1 MNDDDNKNPD
11 AGKEDATIFIPS
23 SGEPAPASADDE
35 RTLFVPGEDAAASG
49 DKVSPAP
56 DPEPE
61 APPPAPAAADE
72 EQRTRFI
79 APEDMPGAPPQP
91 PAPPA
96 DPVPAEPIGMTPP
109 SQTAMSAAQSMP
121 QPGQARRIQIG
132 DVLNHTYEVR
142 KFIARGGMGEVFE
155 GVNVNAEDDRVA
167 IKVMLPHLAADP
179 LVQAMFSKEAKT
191 LTRLRHPGLVQYRM
205 LGREPQLGVTYIVTE
220 FVDGV
225 NLSDQLKTLETT
237 AEDQLTLLKRLAAAL
252 GAAHELDAV
261 HRDISPDNVLL
272 EGGRLKDAKIID
284 FGIAKDLDAG
294 AKTIVGD
301 GFAGKLGYVA
311 PEQLGSYGRSVGPW
325 TDVYSLALVILAVA
339 QKKDVDMGGSL
350 ADAFDKRKEV
360 PDLSAAPEE
369 LRPILAKML
378 QPDPAQR
385 LRSMDEVLH
394 EIAAQGHGGVP
405 FDQATRFAPEPKKSN
420 TGVLVGG
427 GAAVL
432 LALAAGGWFMFGRGP
447 SDPQGAAQTALEM
460 GLRNIQCS
468 WLDLGSVQA
477 KGTTVDVALRGVA
490 GKPDKAKSDIAG
502 VLEKAGLK
510 AGVVDFDD
518 VKKIDPT
525 DCSVIDGFR
534 QVRDY
539 DSARLTVTK
548 RQYEMSNQNG
558 TLAAD
563 PEIEL
568 DLNNLPDDMA
578 LFGLEESGA
587 ITPLIMSKGE
597 LGQFITT
604 SPRPGVSAFKL
615 TTDHKGWSG
624 ILLLKGKPPF
634 NPDLLKKEPGEVSP
648 SWVNRFLSTAKAQ
661 GWKSEMLWYRTVDE
675 KPG

>member
-1 MNDDDNKNPD
+1 MSDADDNKPNPP
-11 AGKEDATIFIPS
+11 EDGDESTVFSPGATP
-23 SGEPAPASADDE
+23 GGNDDE
-35 RTLFVPGEDAAASG
+35 
-49 DKVSPAP
+49 
-56 DPEPE
+56 
-61 APPPAPAAADE
+61 
-72 EQRTRFI
+72 RTRFI
-79 APEDMPGAPPQP
+79 APEGMPASEPPAAAPPP
-91 PAPPA
+91 PPPPPPPPTPPPPPPPEATPAPAEAAPA
-96 DPVPAEPIGMTPP
+96 SSPPP
-109 SQTAMSAAQSMP
+109 SQTAMSAAQAMP

-155 GVNVNAEDDRVA
+155 GVNVNADDDRVA

-237 AEDQLTLLKRLAAAL
+237 AEDQFTLLKRLASAL

-294 AKTIVGD
+294 AKTIVGE

-325 TDVYSLALVILAVA
+325 TDVYSLALVLLAVA

-350 ADAFDKRKEV
+350 ADAFEKRKDV

-378 QPDPAQR
+378 KPDPAER
-385 LRSMDEVLH
+385 LRSMDEVLS
-394 EIAAQGHGGVP
+394 EIAAQGHGGG
-405 FDQATRFAPEPKKSN
+405 FDQATRLQFDPNAMPAKSN
-420 TGVLVGG
+420 TGLLVGG
-427 GAAVL
+427 GAAAL
-432 LALAAGGWFMFGRGP
+432 LVLAAGGWFLFGRGP
-447 SDPQGAAQTALEM
+447 SDPQAAAQAALAT
-460 GLRNIQCS
+460 GLRNVPCS
-468 WLDLGSVQA
+468 WLDVGSLQA
-477 KGTTVDVALRGVA
+477 RDDTVDVALRGVS

-502 VLEKAGLK
+502 VLEGVGLEAGDI
-510 AGVVDFDD
+510 DFTD
-518 VKKIDPT
+518 VKQIAPT
-525 DCSVIDGFR
+525 DCAPIDAFR

-539 DSARLTVTK
+539 GGARLATTA
-548 RQYEMSNQNG
+548 RQYELQNVAG
-558 TLAAD
+558 ELTAS
-563 PEIEL
+563 PEVEI
-568 DLNNLPDDMA
+568 DLNGLAGDLSM
-578 LFGLEESGA
+578 FGLEETGE
-587 ITPLIMSKGE
+587 ITPLLASKAE
-597 LGQFITT
+597 IEAVESTT
-604 SPRPGVSAFKL
+604 PRPGVKSFKVD
-615 TTDHKGWSG
+615 TTHKGWSG
-624 ILLLKGKPPF
+624 ILLLKGRGPFDPTLIAKP
-634 NPDLLKKEPGEVSP
+634 PGEVSE
-648 SWVNRFLSTAKAQ
+648 SWVSRFLSTAKAQ
-661 GWKSEMLWYRTVDE
+661 GWKSEMIWYRTVDE

>member
-1 MNDDDNKNPD
+1 MTDQDDKTPPEGND
-11 AGKEDATIFIPS
+11 EATVFS
-23 SGEPAPASADDE
+23 
-35 RTLFVPGEDAAASG
+35 PGAMPG
-49 DKVSPAP
+49 GN
-56 DPEPE
+56 
-61 APPPAPAAADE
+61 DE
-72 EQRTRFI
+72 ERTRFI
-79 APEDMPGAPPQP
+79 APEDMPAAAEPVAPPPPPPP
-91 PAPPA
+91 PAPP
-96 DPVPAEPIGMTPP
+96 PPPPPPPPEPAAGAPSDATPP
-109 SQTAMSAAQSMP
+109 SQTAMSAAQAMP
-121 QPGQARRIQIG
+121 SPGQARRIQIG

-142 KFIARGGMGEVFE
+142 RFIARGGMGEVFE
-155 GVNVNAEDDRVA
+155 GVNVNADDDRVA

-237 AEDQLTLLKRLAAAL
+237 AEDQFTLLKRLAAAL

-294 AKTIVGD
+294 AKTIVGE

-350 ADAFDKRKEV
+350 ADAFEKRKDV

-378 QPDPAQR
+378 VPDPANR
-385 LRSMDEVLH
+385 LRSMDDVLREV
-394 EIAAQGHGGVP
+394 AAHGHGDGYE
-405 FDQATRFAPEPKKSN
+405 ATRMLPGGMVEEPKKGN
-420 TGVLVGG
+420 TGLLVGG
-427 GAAVL
+427 GAAAL
-432 LALAAGGWFMFGRGP
+432 LALAAGGWFLFGRGP
-447 SDPQGAAQTALEM
+447 SDPQGAAQTALAA
-460 GLRNIQCS
+460 GLKNVPCS
-468 WLDLGSVQA
+468 WLDVGAVQA
-477 KGTTVDVALRGVA
+477 RDDTVDVALRGVS
-490 GKPDKAKSDIAG
+490 GKPDKAKSDIAFA
-502 VLEKAGLK
+502 LEQAGLK
-510 AGVVDFDD
+510 AGDIDFAD
-518 VKKIDPT
+518 VKQIDST
-525 DCSVIDGFR
+525 DCSPIDAFR

-539 DSARLTVTK
+539 QGSRLTVTK

-568 DLNNLPDDMA
+568 DLNQMPDDMA
-578 LFGLEESGA
+578 LFGLEETGA
-587 ITPLIMSKGE
+587 ITPLIMGKAE
-597 LGQFITT
+597 LSQFVTT
-604 SPRPGVSAFKL
+604 TPRPGVTAFKL

-624 ILLLKGKPPF
+624 ILLLKGKGPF
-634 NPDLLKKEPGEVSP
+634 DPKLLEKEPGEVSE

-661 GWKSEMLWYRTVDE
+661 GWKSEMIWYRTADE